1 MRLLD
6 PISLLFS
13 KLTASLGTTKSAL
26 ATVSRQQRR
35 ARQRHTAK
43 LVKQSARLSER
54 IGHRIARWLGN
65 ERVPAWIREAKAKQL
80 REKGWKI

>member
-54 IGHRIARWLGN
+54 IGHRIARW
-65 ERVPAWIREAKAKQL
+65 PAWIREAKAKQL